1 MKICDAFKARR
12 YELPDMD
19 DAPGVKK
26 LMNDNYTEMHDARLV
41 LLKVRR
47 FLVVPASDGWCWRSV
62 GWWVGGGGSR

>member
-41 LLKVRR
+41 LLKVRS
-47 FLVVPASDGWCWRSV
+47 LAVVLAHEG
-62 GWWVGGGGSR
+62 